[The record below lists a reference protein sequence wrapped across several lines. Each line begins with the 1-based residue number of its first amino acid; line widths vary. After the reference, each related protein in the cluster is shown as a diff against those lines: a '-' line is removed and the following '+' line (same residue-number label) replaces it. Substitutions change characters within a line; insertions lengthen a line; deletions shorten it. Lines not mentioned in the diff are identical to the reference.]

1 MAITKPTDTTF
12 IRPNE
17 GAVIVRMT
25 AGTGGVAAG
34 DVVANGTDGVTKC
47 DGNGTAANHI
57 PVGVAIQTATATNKV
72 DVVVLGRV
80 SGFTDGTIGKLVYP
94 DDTTAGSP
102 SETASTNKH
111 AIGFMETA
119 SVLFVQPRYVA

>member
-17 GAVIVRMT
+17 GALIVRMT
-25 AGTGGVAAG
+25 VGTGGVAAG

>member
-17 GAVIVRMT
+17 GALIVRMT
-25 AGTGGVAAG
+25 VGTGGVAAG

-72 DVVVLGRV
+72 DVVILGRV

>member
-1 MAITKPTDTTF
+1 MAITKPTDTTL

-17 GAVIVRMT
+17 GALIVRMT
-25 AGTGGVAAG
+25 VGTGGVAAG
-34 DVVANGTDGVTKC
+34 DIVANGADGVTAC

-57 PVGVAIQTATATNKV
+57 PVGVAIKTAVATDKV
-72 DVVVLGRV
+72 DVVILGRV
-80 SGFTDGTIGKLVYP
+80 SGFTAGTIGKLVYP
-94 DDTTAGSP
+94 DDTTAGTP

>member
-1 MAITKPTDTTF
+1 MAITKPTDTTL

-17 GAVIVRMT
+17 GAIIVRFT
-25 AGTGGVAAG
+25 AGSGGVAAG
-34 DVVANGTDGVTKC
+34 DIVANGSDGVTAC
-47 DGNGTAANHI
+47 DGNGTVANHI
-57 PVGVAIQTATATNKV
+57 PVGVAIQTAAAAAKV
-72 DVVVLGRV
+72 DVVIAGRV
-80 SGFTDGTIGKLVYP
+80 SGFTSGTVGKLVYP
-94 DDTTAGSP
+94 DDTTAGTP

>member
-1 MAITKPTDTTF
+1 MAITKPTDTTL

-17 GAVIVRMT
+17 GALIVRMT
-25 AGTGGVAAG
+25 VGTGGVAAG
-34 DVVANGTDGVTKC
+34 DIVATGTDGVTAC

-57 PVGVAIQTATATNKV
+57 PVGVAIKTASATDKV
-72 DVVVLGRV
+72 DVVILGRV
-80 SGFTDGTIGKLVYP
+80 SGFTSGTVGKLVYP
-94 DDTTAGSP
+94 DDTTAGTP

-111 AIGFMETA
+111 AIGFMESA

>member
-1 MAITKPTDTTF
+1 MAITKPTDTTL

-34 DVVANGTDGVTKC
+34 DIVANGADGVTAC

-57 PVGVAIQTATATNKV
+57 PIGVAIQTAAATATV
-72 DVVVLGRV
+72 DVVVLGQI
-80 SGFTDGTIGKLVYP
+80 SGYTAGTVGKLVYP
-94 DDTTAGSP
+94 DDTTAGTP

-111 AIGFMETA
+111 AIGFMKTA
-119 SVLFVQPRYVA
+119 ATLFVQPRYVA